1 MGVPNV
7 DGGLCPFGQPWVPV
21 GSGAAMDRNDI
32 PPTDVPAIPE
42 PPAVDPTWIAR
53 AAVGDPRALERVLPF
68 FRDNLLAFVTRLMPP
83 GLRPVLDP
91 QDVVH
96 DTCMEAF
103 RRIGE
108 FKAADPAAVQR
119 WLFTIARHRVIDLV
133 RTHRRIKRGGGR
145 LAVDLGDDAG
155 VARLLGELAVYERT
169 PSRSAMRHELRLAL
183 EQSIGRLAAPLRDAV
198 RLRHMTGL
206 SFKEVAVKMD
216 RTERAVQ
223 QLCTR
228 ALRELREELR
238 SASVYM

>member
-1 MGVPNV
+1 
-7 DGGLCPFGQPWVPV
+7 
-21 GSGAAMDRNDI
+21 MDRGTMERNEGASANL
-32 PPTDVPAIPE
+32 PATPDT
-42 PPAVDPTWIAR
+42 PALDPAWIVR
-53 AAVGDPRALERVLPF
+53 AAAGEAGALERVLAF

-83 GLRPVLDP
+83 ELRPLIDP

-96 DTCMEAF
+96 DTCIEAF
-103 RRIGE
+103 RRIHE
-108 FKAADPAAVQR
+108 FKAVDSESVRR
-119 WLFTIARHRVIDLV
+119 WLFTIARHEVVDLV
-133 RTHRRIKRGGGR
+133 RTCRRAKRGGGR
-145 LAVDLGDDAG
+145 VGIDLAAGAGGAPADEDG

-206 SFKEVAVKMD
+206 SFKEVAVRMD